1 LGRTQDWELRR
12 DRTLKLLQEN
22 IWFPGI
28 AKFCK
33 EAVQNWQSCQFTHAR
48 TCDDPLQSTPLPPGP
63 WHTISVIF
71 KGPFKDGTYAPSD
84 MIFTAVIRC
93 KPLQIYNVFVCETD
107 P

>member
-1 LGRTQDWELRR
+1 LRSTQDWELRR

-63 WHTISVIF
+63 WHTIAVIF
-71 KGPFKDGTYAPSD
+71 KGPFKDGTYAPVGYD
-84 MIFTAVIRC
+84 LYRRYPLLATAD
-93 KPLQIYNVFVCETD
+93 LQRFRV
-107 P
+107 